1 MAPPGIKRY
10 VFDGFAHNCDLEN
23 RSCCSGSGKTTL
35 LSLLTGDHPQSY
47 TQRTPSSFNLFGKSR
62 NKWAT
67 VQLKKEIGIAGM
79 DILNAWPRGR
89 KMSVWEVIAT
99 GFDAGFIPL
108 GPKKVGNGLGEE
120 EQQKRVERVDEIL
133 RKWWEIQPHRAKD
146 LDAYAKRNFTDLPV
160 GEQSLVIV
168 LRALVGKP
176 KLVLLDEAWSGM
188 DADTV
193 KTVHTFLRSSGL

>member
-1 MAPPGIKRY
+1 MVCY
-10 VFDGFAHNCDLEN
+10 L
-23 RSCCSGSGKTTL
+23 GSGKTTL
-35 LSLLTGDHPQSY
+35 LSLITGDHPQSY
-47 TQRTPSSFNLFGKSR
+47 TQRVPSSLNLFGKNR

-79 DILNAWPRGR
+79 DVLNAWPRGR
-89 KMSVWEVIAT
+89 KMSVWDVIAT
-99 GFDAGFIPL
+99 GFDGGFISL
-108 GPKKVGNGLGEE
+108 GPKKVGHGLGEE
-120 EQQKRVERVDEIL
+120 EQQQRVEGVDEIL
-133 RKWWEIQPHRAKD
+133 RKWWRVQTRYTGD
-146 LDAYAKRNFTDLPV
+146 MCAYSRRNFSDLPV

-193 KTVHTFLRSSGL
+193 KAVHKFIRSPGLYVLERRIYTNPLLRI